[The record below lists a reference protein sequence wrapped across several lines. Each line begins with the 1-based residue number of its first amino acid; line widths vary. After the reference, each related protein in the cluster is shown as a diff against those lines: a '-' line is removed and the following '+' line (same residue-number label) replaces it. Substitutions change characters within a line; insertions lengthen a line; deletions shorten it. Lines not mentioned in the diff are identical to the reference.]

1 MTDVTATQAPP
12 TMATMRSSR
21 RLRRPHDPRISR
33 SLVVGLLML
42 LALAAFSILGPLF
55 VDPKQGVIGAAMPRL
70 QPTAAHLLGT
80 DTQGRD
86 LWTIMVLGTPNSLKI
101 GLIAGFVGVGI
112 GLVLGLLSG
121 FVGGATDT
129 VIRLAAD
136 ALLTV
141 PVLAILVI
149 VAANVDKMTVEAM
162 GFAVAMV
169 AWMFPTRV
177 IRSQVLSLRE
187 RSYVEVARANGV
199 GTLGLIFREVMPN
212 VFPWVVAAFVG
223 AVAGA
228 ILAAVGLEAL
238 GLGANDTHT
247 LGVNIY
253 WATYYAAVGRGM
265 WWWWLPPILM
275 IAFIFLALY
284 ITSAGMDRIANPRLR
299 RA

>member
-1 MTDVTATQAPP
+1 MTATVTARTVPPAP
-12 TMATMRSSR
+12 TTRVGR
-21 RLRRPHDPRISR
+21 VLKDPRVTR
-33 SLVVGLLML
+33 SLIVGLTMLTILFLFSVVGPM
-42 LALAAFSILGPLF
+42 F
-55 VDPKQGVIGAAMPRL
+55 VDPKAAVIGAGTPRL
-70 QPTAAHLLGT
+70 GPSWEHFLGT

-86 LWTIMVLGTPNSLKI
+86 LWTILVLGTPNSLKI
-101 GLIAGFVGVGI
+101 GLIAGIVGI
-112 GLVLGLLSG
+112 GVGLVLGMISG
-121 FVGGATDT
+121 FVGGRVDT
-129 VIRLAAD
+129 VIRVCSD

-141 PVLAILVI
+141 PVLAILII
-149 VAANVDKMTVEAM
+149 VAANVDEMSVEAM
-162 GFAVAMV
+162 GFAVAIV

-199 GTLGLIFREVMPN
+199 GPWGLIFKEVMPN
-212 VFPWVVAAFVG
+212 VMPWVVAAFVG

-253 WATYYAAVGRGM
+253 WAQYYTAIARGM

-275 IAFIFLALY
+275 IGFIFLALF
-284 ITSAGMDRIANPRLR
+284 ITSSGMDRIANPRLR
-299 RA
+299 RG